1 MGGPHSKVV
10 FVCQSCGFSNPK
22 WLGRC
27 PGCGEWNTFVE
38 EEASRP
44 PRLPSAAPAVAY
56 SDVETENSCRIP
68 SGSAEFDRV
77 LGGGVVPGS
86 LVLLGGEPGV
96 GKSTL
101 LLQIA
106 ENLGARKLKV
116 LYAAGEESTR
126 QIKLRGQRL
135 NIRGDGLLL
144 SSETCLERVLDE
156 SAAAKPDVMVVD
168 SIQTLYSERL
178 GSIPGSIGQI
188 RECAAQLLS
197 YAKRDHVTVFLIGHI
212 TKDGSLAGPKAL
224 EHIVDTVLYFEGERR
239 YNQRIIRA
247 TKNRFGPAN
256 ELGIFEMSGRGLV
269 GVENPSQWFLSER
282 AASVSGSVVSC
293 AVEGSRPMLVEIQAL
308 VSRTKYSTAK
318 RMANGVDPNRVSLLL
333 AMIEKRLGLH
343 LMASDVYVNVA
354 GGLALDEPA
363 SDLAVVAA
371 VLSSF
376 RDLPLAKGT
385 VVFGEVGLAGEIR
398 AVSSAYARVREA
410 ASLGFEQVILPSHNL
425 PLTEP
430 VDGVQLAGCVAVAE
444 CLSWLDSRR

>member
-1 MGGPHSKVV
+1 
-10 FVCQSCGFSNPK
+10 
-22 WLGRC
+22 
-27 PGCGEWNTFVE
+27 
-38 EEASRP
+38 
-44 PRLPSAAPAVAY
+44 
-56 SDVETENSCRIP
+56 
-68 SGSAEFDRV
+68 
-77 LGGGVVPGS
+77 
-86 LVLLGGEPGV
+86 
-96 GKSTL
+96 
-101 LLQIA
+101 
-106 ENLGARKLKV
+106 
-116 LYAAGEESTR
+116 
-126 QIKLRGQRL
+126 
-135 NIRGDGLLL
+135 
-144 SSETCLERVLDE
+144 
-156 SAAAKPDVMVVD
+156 
-168 SIQTLYSERL
+168 
-178 GSIPGSIGQI
+178 
-188 RECAAQLLS
+188 
-197 YAKRDHVTVFLIGHI
+197 
-212 TKDGSLAGPKAL
+212 
-224 EHIVDTVLYFEGERR
+224 
-239 YNQRIIRA
+239 
-247 TKNRFGPAN
+247 
-256 ELGIFEMSGRGLV
+256 
-269 GVENPSQWFLSER
+269 
-282 AASVSGSVVSC
+282 
-293 AVEGSRPMLVEIQAL
+293 MLVEIQAL